1 MAPYSSP
8 LAAPLEILEVLL
20 SLPNAEQLKDESFD
34 PEELV
39 ERLTGALLDE
49 SQRNEILSLTGDNA
63 ILVIDCL
70 DKVSGPGYVP
80 AC

>member
-1 MAPYSSP
+1 MAPYSSS
-8 LAAPLEILEVLL
+8 LAAPLETFEVLL

-34 PEELV
+34 LDQLV
-39 ERLTGALLDE
+39 ERLTGVLLDE